1 MYFFLLPSAPFDSTG
16 ERFVFCVCD
25 VIHNRVPLSPF
36 IWFFFSSSFK
46 EGHINRREN
55 IKKKKNRMG
64 SKKEKNTRGIPPS
77 GFPAFSM

>member
-1 MYFFLLPSAPFDSTG
+1 
-16 ERFVFCVCD
+16 
-25 VIHNRVPLSPF
+25 VPLSPF